1 MKKYFLI
8 MISFV
13 LLLTSCLRA
22 GGMKEIRATKLD
34 TTPVLENKSTSI
46 SGFAITYYNV
56 YKDENDSFV
65 LADDT
70 SYIIVE
76 GRSLGIAYAKS
87 EAEAYNYSSKEKLEN
102 IRPYESNELGYF
114 SNFET
119 IIIKPITGSTAVNIG
134 IIKYWT

>member
-76 GRSLGIAYAKS
+76 GR
-87 EAEAYNYSSKEKLEN
+87 NYCRRSKPWYILC
-102 IRPYESNELGYF
+102 
-114 SNFET
+114 
-119 IIIKPITGSTAVNIG
+119 
-134 IIKYWT
+134 

>member
-1 MKKYFLI
+1 MKKYFLM
-8 MISFV
+8 MISFI
-13 LLLTSCLRA
+13 LLLTSCIRA
-22 GGMKEIRATKLD
+22 GGLKEIRA
-34 TTPVLENKSTSI
+34 PVLENKSTSI
-46 SGFAITYYNV
+46 SGFVITYYNV

-102 IRPYESNELGYF
+102 IRPDESNELGYF